1 MAGGHTDSEDAG
13 GQVQAEAWDL
23 MRKYRHQQRADRR
36 KLFGSSPPTA
46 YPLQQENQTNK
57 PHKRVDD
64 TGIGLLAA
72 SLCHNQS
79 RI

>member
-13 GQVQAEAWDL
+13 RQVQADVQVL
-23 MRKYRHQQRADRR
+23 VRKYRHRKEADRR
-36 KLFGSSPPTA
+36 KLFGSGPPTA
-46 YPLQQENQTNK
+46 YPLQHENQTNK